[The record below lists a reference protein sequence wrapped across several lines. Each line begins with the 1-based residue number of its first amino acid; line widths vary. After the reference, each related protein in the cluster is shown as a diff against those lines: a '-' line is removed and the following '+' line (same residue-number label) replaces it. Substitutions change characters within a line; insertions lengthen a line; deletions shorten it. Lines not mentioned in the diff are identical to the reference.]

1 MNVSVISQVYQ
12 SNRQELL
19 ALKKKAEKDGKKT
32 IHREGG
38 WLRVLSGAA
47 MSATA
52 DSVSPFSS
60 LCCAAIN
67 RPAAAILSLVT
78 IPNTVVDEQFFL
90 QSCDL
95 GLKEA
100 TIRYR
105 GEDLM
110 ECPLWGSTPA
120 QTHQNDCFTKR
131 TD

>member
-1 MNVSVISQVYQ
+1 MGGWT
-12 SNRQELL
+12 L
-19 ALKKKAEKDGKKT
+19 DW
-32 IHREGG
+32 REGG

-67 RPAAAILSLVT
+67 RPAAAAILSLVT
-78 IPNTVVDEQFFL
+78 IPNTVVDQQFFL

-110 ECPLWGSTPA
+110 ECPLWGTLQHKPA
-120 QTHQNDCFTKR
+120 KNAALPKER
-131 TD
+131 IKS